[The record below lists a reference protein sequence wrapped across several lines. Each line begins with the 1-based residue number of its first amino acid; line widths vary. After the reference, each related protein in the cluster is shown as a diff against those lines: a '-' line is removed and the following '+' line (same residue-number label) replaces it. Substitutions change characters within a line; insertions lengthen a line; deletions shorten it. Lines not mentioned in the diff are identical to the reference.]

1 MLGVSIEFGEVKYNP
16 LVKKQQFNEID
27 FFSYFGGLLGL
38 FAGISVISI
47 VEAVYWF
54 SIQLFESRFIRSSTK
69 VVPFTKFVIEKD
81 YEIVKIKE
89 FVVKFF
95 NESSI
100 HGLRYIVGSNYI
112 QR

>member
-1 MLGVSIEFGEVKYNP
+1 VTIEFGEVKYNP

-38 FAGISVISI
+38 FAGISVLSI
-47 VEAVYWF
+47 VETVYWF
-54 SIQLFESRFIRSSTK
+54 TVQLIEGYFIRSSTK
-69 VVPFTKFVIEKD
+69 VIPLTKFNIKKD
-81 YEIVKIKE
+81 NEFIKVKE
-89 FVVKFF
+89 FVVKYF

-100 HGLRYIVGSNYI
+100 HGLSYIVGTNFI

>member
-1 MLGVSIEFGEVKYNP
+1 MSIEFGEVKYNP

-38 FAGISVISI
+38 FAGISVLSI
-47 VEAVYWF
+47 VETVYWF
-54 SIQLFESRFIRSSTK
+54 TIQLFEGKFIRSSTK
-69 VVPFTKFVIEKD
+69 VVPLTKFVLEK
-81 YEIVKIKE
+81 ENEFIKIKK

-100 HGLRYIVGSNYI
+100 HGLSYIFGSNFI